1 MEFKTTK
8 SELLNVLNKLK
19 PGLASKAIVEQS
31 THFIFLGKIV
41 ATFSD
46 QIAVVCPFQTPFP
59 FSVKGEEFHRIIS
72 GIEEEELTIFPE
84 ENHLIIS
91 SEDTIAGIDIIV
103 DEKDKVEHHIESLVD
118 QMNKWKKLPEDF
130 IQGMFLTM
138 FSAAKNLVSGT
149 LACVYVDKENIFSC
163 DTIRA
168 SWYQASGEMPTC
180 LLPAKDVQDLVKYP
194 NFVEYCDT
202 DNWMHFRTKDKMTF
216 SVKKVLDKFTDIQ
229 KFFENA
235 SGDNI
240 ELPEKLVEILK
251 SISFLAEGDMDL
263 HRIVTVT
270 LSKGKLLCKA
280 KKEIGWIEKK
290 INCEYKG
297 KNREFMINPIFL
309 SEILNRT
316 NTMKLSETAA
326 LFKTDNF
333 QHMILLPMEED

>member
-1 MEFKTTK
+1 MELTTTK
-8 SELLNVLNKLK
+8 SELLNILNKLK

-46 QIAVVCPFQTPFP
+46 QIAVIYPFQTPFP

-72 GIEEEELTIFPE
+72 GIEEEELTIYPE

-91 SEDTIAGIDIIV
+91 SEGTVAGIDTIV
-103 DEKDKVEHHIESLVD
+103 DEKDKVEHLIESLSE
-118 QMNKWKKLPEDF
+118 QMKKWKKLPEDF

-138 FSAAKNLVSGT
+138 FSAAKNLASGT
-149 LACVYVDKENIFSC
+149 LACVSVDGKNIFSC

-168 SWYQASGEMPTC
+168 SWYTSTGEMPTC

-194 NFVEYCDT
+194 NFVEYCES

-216 SVKKVLDKFTDIQ
+216 SVKKVLDKFTDIK
-229 KFFENA
+229 KFFLNA
-235 SGDNI
+235 SGDKI
-240 ELPEKLVEILK
+240 ELPEKLAETLK

-263 HRIVTVT
+263 HRIVTIT
-270 LSKGKLLCKA
+270 LSKGKIVCKA
-280 KKEIGWIEKK
+280 KKEIGWVEKK
-290 INCEYKG
+290 IACAYKG
-297 KNREFMINPIFL
+297 KQREFMINPLFL

-316 NTMKLSETAA
+316 NIMILSETAA

-333 QHMILLPMEED
+333 QHMILLPVED